1 MPHNLK
7 RELAGIAL
15 IALALFIGG
24 ALLLQDLPIEGG
36 CLAAR
41 GVFGPVGGCLKGALL
56 SVVGEPAAWLLAL
69 LWVLNQSDGGNDL
82 LAIAERSGMPFR
94 KILAAAGALEQAGLL
109 RRALQ

>member
-69 LWVLNQSDGGNDL
+69 LPLVLL
-82 LAIAERSGMPFR
+82 LISGLYLFALPYVARS
-94 KILAAAGALEQAGLL
+94 
-109 RRALQ
+109 RRGRHDR